1 MVKLE
6 DKRVIGGAAGV
17 SAVLLIYAT
26 IGGKDSHADVFVTSL
41 GALGQVWIA
50 VMLWHLAKQQF
61 VFTKQAADRELRSSN
76 YDRRYALLKEWS
88 TSSTQ
93 IGITDFN
100 EANLATLN
108 ALPSKI
114 EHLFGTEEKA
124 LARATCTAASEAKK
138 RRKII
143 LAEGTDPSKDDEYRG
158 HIQRFRD
165 HQSLTYNALRAH
177 LNLTD

>member
-17 SAVLLIYAT
+17 SAVLLAFAT

-50 VMLWHLAKQQF
+50 VMLWHLAKEQF
-61 VFTKQAADRELRSSN
+61 SFTKQATDRELRSSN
-76 YDRRYALLKEWS
+76 YERRHALLKEWS
-88 TSSTQ
+88 AASTQ

-100 EANLATLN
+100 EVNLA
-108 ALPSKI
+108 ALYGLPARI
-114 EHLFGTEEKA
+114 GQLFGSEEKGYA
-124 LARATCTAASEAKK
+124 SATCTAASDAKK
-138 RRKII
+138 RRKIV
-143 LAEGTDPSKDDEYRG
+143 LAAGSDPSKDDEYRG
-158 HIQRFRD
+158 HIQRFREQ
-165 HQSLTYNALRAH
+165 QSLTYNALRAH